1 MYCGGIKYEKR
12 IMLLALPFLLASSCG
27 AECPTCPEAPEC
39 EECQICPETPAPD
52 AINEMLKDL
61 GDGFSV
67 ESKIFV
73 TQYFGKNSS
82 GEDSYSWYTVC
93 KDVDVS
99 GDSILSTA
107 YDSDYLSTEEVES
120 GEFEYLHGEE
130 DLGSITIFGKNP
142 DNSALSSVYLGL
154 DNVIHYEDVIDTAS
168 NEALPYVSTFEN
180 PFKYLNEDDFTKV
193 DETTYSL
200 KQDTFKL
207 NTIYTLLANYIFA
220 EPIDA

>member
-12 IMLLALPFLLASSCG
+12 IMLLALSFLLATSCG
-27 AECPTCPEAPEC
+27 AECSNCPETPEC

-61 GDGFSV
+61 GEGFSV

-99 GDSILSTA
+99 GDSILSTV
-107 YDSDYLSTEEVES
+107 YDKKA
-120 GEFEYLHGEE
+120 H
-130 DLGSITIFGKNP
+130 
-142 DNSALSSVYLGL
+142 
-154 DNVIHYEDVIDTAS
+154 
-168 NEALPYVSTFEN
+168 EAVAKAVKECAIKMNLIR
-180 PFKYLNEDDFTKV
+180 K
-193 DETTYSL
+193 
-200 KQDTFKL
+200 
-207 NTIYTLLANYIFA
+207 
-220 EPIDA
+220 